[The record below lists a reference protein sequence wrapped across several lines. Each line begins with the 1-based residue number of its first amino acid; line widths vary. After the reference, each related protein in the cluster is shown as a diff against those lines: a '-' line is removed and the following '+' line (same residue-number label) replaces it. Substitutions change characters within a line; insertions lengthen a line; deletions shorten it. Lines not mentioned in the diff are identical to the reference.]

1 MATHTLVTAAATTL
15 TAITY
20 SQSPSVLLP
29 ADLATVAQG
38 ILQDNTVPFAKTPAN
53 VGQTIPGAF
62 SFTGVLTFPG
72 GRGSIKVYPGDVIAI
87 DNTGWP
93 IVVSA
98 HAIADA
104 TDWTYT

>member
-1 MATHTLVTAAATTL
+1 
-15 TAITY
+15 
-20 SQSPSVLLP
+20 
-29 ADLATVAQG
+29 
-38 ILQDNTVPFAKTPAN
+38 VPGAKNPAN
-53 VGQTIPGAF
+53 VGQKIAGAF
-62 SFTGVLTFPG
+62 SYTGILVFPG
-72 GRGSIKVYPGDVIAI
+72 GRGSIKVYPGDVIAV